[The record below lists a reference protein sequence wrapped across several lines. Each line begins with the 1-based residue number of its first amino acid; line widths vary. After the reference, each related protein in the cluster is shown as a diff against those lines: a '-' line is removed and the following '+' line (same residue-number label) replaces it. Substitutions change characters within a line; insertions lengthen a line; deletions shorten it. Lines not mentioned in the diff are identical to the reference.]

1 MFFKGKERVI
11 EGFKSIVETA
21 FDTLIGNSS
30 MGEYEEKM
38 FVYPENFA
46 IVRVDVKFYKYTFS
60 SKGIIAETEKIFC
73 YTMAKSIVDH
83 KKLSVDELLYFV
95 TEMMAR
101 KRLVRLK
108 HL

>member
-38 FVYPENFA
+38 H
-46 IVRVDVKFYKYTFS
+46 
-60 SKGIIAETEKIFC
+60 
-73 YTMAKSIVDH
+73 H
-83 KKLSVDELLYFV
+83 KKF
-95 TEMMAR
+95 
-101 KRLVRLK
+101 
-108 HL
+108 